1 MLPLFTFPF
10 NSPDQLPS
18 VALRLDRCQPVR
30 GSKSQFLAKVVESSK
45 VSSKMGRRVEESSLE
60 MVAVAEG
67 VEMEAF
73 MGEERLTEKVSFS
86 SMLLSPATSIEM
98 V

>member
-1 MLPLFTFPF
+1 MRESKFQLF
-10 NSPDQLPS
+10 
-18 VALRLDRCQPVR
+18 
-30 GSKSQFLAKVVESSK
+30 AKIVGSSK

-67 VEMEAF
+67 LEMEAF